1 MIALSR
7 RWLVAI
13 LLAGAMTQGAPV
25 WAQTPAPAAA
35 PEKKEEEK
43 KPSLWD
49 EFKLFSYIESSATF
63 NLHGRSRGIPGA
75 TSSGDTNLL
84 RFYDIDEGFTF
95 NMAEFSIKRDP
106 NEAFP
111 FGMGLVITA
120 GEDAQKNHSIGIL
133 REETDAFPFRNT
145 PWFDLQEAYI
155 SGRIPVGNG
164 LVLKA
169 GKWVTLLGYEVIESP
184 SNLNFSRGY
193 LFTLAIPLT
202 HTGVIASYSFTDWLS
217 AQLGVVLGWDDSKN
231 INHGVSFTGQVALTP
246 IKDLTTAV
254 NFIVGPE
261 QADNTRDY
269 RYVIDL
275 TATYTGIKSL
285 TLGANVDYGAEDND
299 ALLVSIGRQDPDARW
314 YGVAGYVAY
323 DWTEKLRTALR
334 QEWFRDEQGA
344 RTATAGG
351 LTLLST
357 TATLQYAIWKGL
369 VGRLEYRHDQ
379 GDENVFKCGDSGC
392 RSKSQDTLSVSL
404 FYRFF

>member
-13 LLAGAMTQGAPV
+13 LLAEALAAEGPAL
-25 WAQTPAPAAA
+25 AQTTTPAPA
-35 PEKKEEEK
+35 PEKKEEK
-43 KPSLWD
+43 KSLWE
-49 EFKLFSYIESSATF
+49 EFSLFSYIEMGATF

-95 NMAEFSIKRDP
+95 NTALFSIKRDP
-106 NEAFP
+106 NEEFP
-111 FGMGLVITA
+111 FGMGLVIAA

-145 PWFDLQEAYI
+145 PWYDLQEAYI

-164 LVLKA
+164 LVVKA
-169 GKWVTLLGYEVIESP
+169 GKWVTLLGYEVIVSP
-184 SNLNFSRGY
+184 NDLNYSRSY
-193 LFTLAIPLT
+193 LFTFAIPLT

-217 AQLGVVLGWDDSKN
+217 AQFGVVLGWDDSEN
-231 INHGVSFTGQVALTP
+231 INSGVSYTGQIALTP
-246 IKDLTTAV
+246 VKDFTTALT
-254 NFIVGPE
+254 FIVGPE

-299 ALLVSIGRQDPDARW
+299 AFLVSTGRQDPDARW